1 MKKILG
7 ILVLGFILSSCAPTN
22 YTAESP
28 IKEGITNSI
37 KLAKINRARL
47 ALLEPGMSKS
57 QVLQTM
63 GTLNAAYVSNPYLVS
78 LFSIKE
84 DHITVIYYF
93 TRNPSEYYKTSVTFE
108 KLTPI
113 VLLNGKLIGWGE
125 EALRRAES
133 KYDLTI
139 KKDFDIK
146 VE

>member
-93 TRNPSEYYKTSVTFE
+93 TRNPYDDYDARPTFGR
-108 KLTPI
+108 LTPLI
-113 VLLNGKLIGWGE
+113 LLNGKLIGWGE
-125 EALRRAES
+125 EALRRAQA
-133 KYDLTI
+133 KYDITI